1 VPDSGVVATDGATK
15 QALASML
22 TIARFAFESS
32 ANRALATAGLGPNEV
47 VQRRTDEDNEELFA
61 QETQQDFMRFSRFS
75 MLAVSVEQRLQ
86 AKDHQKIKR
95 SIEKHGTI
103 SPAVWSCKDPG
114 AATEEKEKRT
124 SLGGGT
130 NIVHDESESPDAAR
144 SGIVLKRV
152 VAALAAIGQKPVV
165 PIEGNAL
172 AFTRAQYGRVAN
184 EDGDQVTWYVH
195 WSDLMPYFYFLIGV
209 SGACNNHAIE
219 ARA

>member
-1 VPDSGVVATDGATK
+1 
-15 QALASML
+15 MH
-22 TIARFAFESS
+22 
-32 ANRALATAGLGPNEV
+32 
-47 VQRRTDEDNEELFA
+47 RRTDEDNEELFA
-61 QETQQDFMRFSRFS
+61 QEMQQDYMRFSRFL

-86 AKDHQKIKR
+86 AKDYQKIKR

-103 SPAVWSCKDPG
+103 SPAVWSYKDPG

-130 NIVHDESESPDAAR
+130 YIVHDESESPDAAK

-152 VAALAAIGQKPVV
+152 YCVVVALAAIGQRPVV